1 MLSVRMTSRFRKSLK
16 KVSGSGSFNR
26 RGLKKVVETL
36 SSEKKLDKNY
46 KDHSLSGDM
55 VYHRECHIEFD
66 LLLIY
71 RIEEDNLVLVNIGS
85 HPELFG

>member
-1 MLSVRMTSRFRKSLK
+1 MTSRFRKSLK
-16 KVSGSGSFNR
+16 KVSRSGSFDR
-26 RGLKKVVETL
+26 IGLKKVVEIL

-55 VYHRECHIEFD
+55 ICHRECHIEFD

-71 RIEEDNLVLVNIGS
+71 RIEGDNLVLVNIGS
-85 HPELFG
+85 HPDLFG